1 MEIEEKSKMVERPKN
16 AAKIIQEF
24 EEIIRSNKT
33 NIVWLAYQRGL
44 LFQKFI
50 GNEKLAKMITKF
62 GVRRSTA
69 WFKKMLIIYL
79 FFEEAYEKEI
89 CKENASKFK

>member
-33 NIVWLAYQRGL
+33 NSVWLAYKRGL

-50 GNEKLAKMITKF
+50 RNEKLAKMITKF

-69 WFKKMLIIYL
+69 WFKKNAHYL
-79 FFEEAYEKEI
+79 FIF
-89 CKENASKFK
+89 